1 MGTNA
6 TAGASVV
13 VAGAGVVVEVVD
25 LGAVV
30 VVVVV
35 VVVTAGTRSLALSP
49 LRTAALVDDGANVT
63 SDSPTTTSPERS
75 ALRRPSI
82 QLASPSSTGSTA
94 SVTRS
99 RVPRTS
105 MGR

>member
-13 VAGAGVVVEVVD
+13 VAGAGVVVEVVN

-30 VVVVV
+30 VVVE
-35 VVVTAGTRSLALSP
+35 VVTAGTRSLAFSP

-63 SDSPTTTSPERS
+63 SDSPSTTSPERS

-82 QLASPSSTGSTA
+82 HLASPSSTGSTA
-94 SVTRS
+94 SVTRC